1 MARTE
6 AVVPGG
12 VRLTDYLGVGVI
24 AKVFPLAVVQEA
36 LRISER
42 RRALPAEAVVYYV
55 IAASLFR
62 ASNGREVLR
71 CLADG
76 LRLTQAGTGLRLVGR
91 SALSKAR
98 LRLGPEPFRALRRLR
113 VQPVADAR
121 TPGAHYRGL
130 RLLAYDGT
138 TLNLPDEVDNREEF
152 GLPGS
157 GRGQAAFPQARVTAL
172 VEIGTRA
179 AFAWEYGP
187 YREAERVQ
195 AEHLH
200 AHLSSGSLLL
210 ADRGFTGS
218 GLWRSAVRAG
228 ADLLWRVRRDTEL
241 PVRGVLP
248 DGSYLSTFADAP
260 ARVVEYTLADGQPD
274 PYRLLTTL
282 LDPAR
287 GPAAELA
294 ALYHERWE
302 IESTYDEIKTHLLG
316 RHPILR
322 AKTPELVEQEIEGL
336 MLAHYA
342 VRHFLHEAACTA
354 GQDPDRLSFT
364 HAVSVVRRRIQN
376 PGAFPPLW
384 RRTHPWSIWC
394 AMRFWK
400 SAPSRVA
407 AKASRVGSSKR

>member
-1 MARTE
+1 M
-6 AVVPGG
+6 
-12 VRLTDYLGVGVI
+12 
-24 AKVFPLAVVQEA
+24 
-36 LRISER
+36 
-42 RRALPAEAVVYYV
+42 
-55 IAASLFR
+55 
-62 ASNGREVLR
+62 
-71 CLADG
+71 
-76 LRLTQAGTGLRLVGR
+76 
-91 SALSKAR
+91 
-98 LRLGPEPFRALRRLR
+98 LRRLR
-113 VQPVADAR
+113 VQPVADPR

-138 TLNLPDEVDNREEF
+138 TLNLPDEADNREGF
-152 GLPGS
+152 GLPGR
-157 GRGQAAFPQARVTAL
+157 GRGPAAFTPARVTAL
-172 VEIGTRA
+172 VELGTRV

-187 YREAERVQ
+187 YQEAERVQ
-195 AEHLH
+195 AECLH
-200 AHLSSGSLLL
+200 RYLGPESLLL
-210 ADRGFTGS
+210 ADRGFTGA
-218 GLWRSAVRAG
+218 GLWHSAVRTG
-228 ADLLWRVRRDTEL
+228 ADLLWRVRRDTAL
-241 PVRGVLP
+241 PVCGVLP

-287 GPAAELA
+287 APAAELA

-322 AKTPELVEQEIEGL
+322 AKTPALVEQEIEGL

-354 GQDPDRLSFT
+354 EQDPDRLSFT

-376 PGAFPPLW
+376 PGASPRL
-384 RRTHPWSIWC
+384 RSRTHPWNIGC
-394 AMRFWK
+394 AMSSSK

-407 AKASRVGSSKR
+407 ARASRAGSSKE

>member
-6 AVVPGG
+6 AVISGG

-36 LRISER
+36 LRISERISER

-76 LRLTQAGTGLRLVGR
+76 LLLTRAGTGLRLVGR

-113 VQPVADAR
+113 VQPVAGAR

-138 TLNLPDEVDNREEF
+138 TLNLPDEADNREEF

-157 GRGQAAFPQARVTAL
+157 GRGQAAFPQARMTAL
-172 VEIGTRA
+172 VEVGTRA

-187 YREAERVQ
+187 YREAEREQ
-195 AEHLH
+195 AERLH
-200 AHLSSGSLLL
+200 AHLGPGSLLL
-210 ADRGFTGS
+210 ADRGFTGAE
-218 GLWRSAVRAG
+218 LWNSAVCTG
-228 ADLLWRVRRDTEL
+228 ADLLWRVRRDTAL
-241 PVRGVLP
+241 PVRGLLP

-274 PYRLLTTL
+274 PYRLLTTCSTQ
-282 LDPAR
+282 PA
-287 GPAAELA
+287 P
-294 ALYHERWE
+294 
-302 IESTYDEIKTHLLG
+302 
-316 RHPILR
+316 
-322 AKTPELVEQEIEGL
+322 
-336 MLAHYA
+336 
-342 VRHFLHEAACTA
+342 
-354 GQDPDRLSFT
+354 
-364 HAVSVVRRRIQN
+364 RRRN
-376 PGAFPPLW
+376 WLRCTTSAGRSNRLTTRS
-384 RRTHPWSIWC
+384 RRTC
-394 AMRFWK
+394 
-400 SAPSRVA
+400 
-407 AKASRVGSSKR
+407 